1 MNLDADFWTKRYL
14 DGSTGW
20 DAGAIT
26 TPLKAYFDQLTD
38 KHAEILIPGAGNGY
52 EAEYLFKAGFENV
65 SVVDLSHEP
74 LDNLRARVSNLPPD
88 QLIQGDF
95 FHHQGHYDLIVE
107 QTFFCAIDPML
118 RQSYARKMYGLL
130 KPGGKLVG
138 VLFDDPLND
147 DRPPFGG
154 NAEEYKAYFEPLFDF
169 KVFET
174 CYNSIPPRDGTELFI
189 HLIKKKV
196 LL

>member
-1 MNLDADFWTKRYL
+1 MNLDTDFWTKRYRE
-14 DGSTGW
+14 GSTGW

-38 KHAEILIPGAGNGY
+38 KQIKILIPGAGNGY

-74 LDNLRARVSNLPPD
+74 LDNLRARVPKLPPD

-107 QTFFCAIDPML
+107 QTFFCAIDPLL
-118 RQSYARKMYGLL
+118 RQSYARKMYELL
-130 KPGGKLVG
+130 KPGCKLVG
-138 VLFDDPLND
+138 VLFNNPLNN

-154 NAEEYKAYFEPLFDF
+154 NAAEYKAYFEPLFDF

-174 CYNSIPPRDGTELFI
+174 CHNSIPPRAGRELFI
-189 HLIKKKV
+189 HLTKK
-196 LL
+196 